1 VTKFRFADFSNNNTV
16 SPLIFVKRLPARHR
30 VLMNEFISRTP
41 TSSCFGIHSPDVSFS
56 LCEKKAI
63 QVGTIKRICS

>member
-41 TSSCFGIHSPDVSFS
+41 TSYG
-56 LCEKKAI
+56 L
-63 QVGTIKRICS
+63 RITLEA